1 MRTVIILFAVIAL
14 ATVDTIWTGS
24 HASAQQQDNNPQ
36 RIKRS
41 GVMGGYCPA
50 GTCAVNGGRRA
61 MVVSDCKA
69 SNCRH

>member
-1 MRTVIILFAVIAL
+1 MRTVIVLFAVLAL
-14 ATVDTIWTGS
+14 ATLGTISISS

-50 GTCAVNGGRRA
+50 GTCAVNGGRHA